1 MPQAPPA
8 LALVVAVGAADG
20 AGAGVERGD
29 DGQGVLAPA
38 SLTLEEA
45 QEKSDLVNKRVRDIQ
60 KKLAKKKEQY
70 KDAKKELR
78 KVEEEY
84 EAALE
89 EQGKA
94 NEQVQKAFDETRR
107 KRRRNGQ

>member
-8 LALVVAVGAADG
+8 LALVVADGAAP
-20 AGAGVERGD
+20 
-29 DGQGVLAPA
+29 AP
-38 SLTLEEA
+38 LTLEEA
-45 QEKSDLVNKRVRDIQ
+45 QEKSDLANKRVRAIQ
-60 KKLAKKKEQY
+60 KKLAKKQEQY

-94 NEQVQKAFDETRR
+94 NKKVQEAFDETRH
-107 KRRRNGQ
+107 KRRRDGQ